1 MLIFVLGLV
10 LFFAIHLVPVLAPN
24 IKENIIAKY
33 SKSVWMRSYTAISLI
48 GFLLIVFG
56 WGQFRPIAPIAY
68 DPPSWGRDATMS
80 LVWLAFILFSIPRKK
95 PGRILVIVKHPM
107 VTGVI
112 LWSIGHLLVNG
123 DLASVMAFGSFLA
136 FALISRFSKIVKGDE
151 GVKFVSYRSDIIGI
165 IGGTV
170 LYAIFVLWGHLWLFG
185 VSPF

>member
-1 MLIFVLGLV
+1 MLMFVSGLV
-10 LFFAIHLVPVLAPN
+10 LFFAIHLVPILAPN
-24 IKENIIAKY
+24 IKENIITKS

-56 WGQFRPIAPIAY
+56 WGQFRPVAPIVY

-112 LWSIGHLLVNG
+112 LWSLGHLLVNG

-136 FALISRFSKIVKGDE
+136 FALLSRFSKIVKGDE
-151 GVKFVSYRSDIIGI
+151 GIKFVSYRGDIIGVV
-165 IGGTV
+165 GGTV
-170 LYAIFVLWGHLWLFG
+170 LYAAFVLWAHFWLFG
-185 VSPF
+185 VSPI

>member
-10 LFFAIHLVPVLAPN
+10 LFFAIHLVPILTPG
-24 IKENIIAKY
+24 IKENVVSKY

-56 WGQFRPIAPIAY
+56 WGQFRPVAPLAY
-68 DPPSWGRDATMS
+68 DPPSWGRDVTMS

-123 DLASVMAFGSFLA
+123 DLASVMVFGSFLA
-136 FALISRFSKIVKGDE
+136 FALLSRFSKIIKGDE
-151 GVKFVSYRSDIIGI
+151 APVFVSYRSDIIGI
-165 IGGTV
+165 VGGTV
-170 LYAIFVLWGHLWLFG
+170 LYGIFVLWGHLWLFG
-185 VSPF
+185 VSPI